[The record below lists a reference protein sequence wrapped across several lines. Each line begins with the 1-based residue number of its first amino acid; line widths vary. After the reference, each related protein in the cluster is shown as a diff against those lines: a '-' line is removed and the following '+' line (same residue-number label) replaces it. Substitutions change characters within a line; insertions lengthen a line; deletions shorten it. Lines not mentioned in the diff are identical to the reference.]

1 MRTLRRKGYN
11 EINHLLK
18 TLVLP
23 NLLHALAVYSASESD
38 LSTVQGFLH
47 RCFKHQFCSKHSN
60 VYNLLETQDRNI
72 FKKVSAIVNHPL
84 PPFLPRIKST
94 HYNLRRKSS
103 GKRKNNTVHSMRTHV
118 NRLVFKYSI
127 RIGYFST
134 SFIVSA
140 L

>member
-11 EINHLLK
+11 EINHLFK

-23 NLLHALAVYSASESD
+23 NLLHALAVYGASESD

-72 FKKVSAIVNHPL
+72 FKKVSSCL
-84 PPFLPRIKST
+84 
-94 HYNLRRKSS
+94 LRRLSTVSLGAAKYRS
-103 GKRKNNTVHSMRTHV
+103 KRQRVRGIGGVLAPVSESTTLNK
-118 NRLVFKYSI
+118 LFYSA
-127 RIGYFST
+127 SEQ
-134 SFIVSA
+134 S
-140 L
+140 

>member
-11 EINHLLK
+11 EINHLFK

-23 NLLHALAVYSASESD
+23 NLLHALAVYGASESD

-72 FKKVSAIVNHPL
+72 FKKVSNTVNYPL
-84 PPFLPRIKST
+84 LPFLLRIKST

-103 GKRKNNTVHSMRTHV
+103 EKPKINTVHSKSTYV
-118 NRLVFKYSI
+118 NRLVFK
-127 RIGYFST
+127 
-134 SFIVSA
+134 
-140 L
+140 

>member
-11 EINHLLK
+11 EINHLFK

-23 NLLHALAVYSASESD
+23 NLLYALAVYGTSEFD
-38 LSTVQGFLH
+38 LSTVQGFH
-47 RCFKHQFCSKHSN
+47 YRCFKHQFCFKHINVSN
-60 VYNLLETQDRNI
+60 VLETQDRNI

-103 GKRKNNTVHSMRTHV
+103 GKPKNNTVHSMRTHV
-118 NRLVFKYSI
+118 NRLVFKYNL
-127 RIGYFST
+127 
-134 SFIVSA
+134 A
-140 L
+140 LE

>member
-11 EINHLLK
+11 EINHLFK
-18 TLVLP
+18 TLVLQK
-23 NLLHALAVYSASESD
+23 LLHALAVYGASESD

-47 RCFKHQFCSKHSN
+47 RCFKLQFCSKHSN

-103 GKRKNNTVHSMRTHV
+103 GKPKNNTVHSMRTHV
-118 NRLVFKYSI
+118 NRLVFKYNL
-127 RIGYFST
+127 
-134 SFIVSA
+134 A
-140 L
+140 LE